1 MKKAILIFAVAAC
14 LLSACDKPTNTAAM
28 NQNVQKEKQNV
39 LKEEENVL
47 KEENSVGRSEAS
59 VQNSGEITAST
70 SSKGKKGGSS
80 TKDNGASPSGKD
92 RTGDIQTIANPAS
105 IDVLVNKLH
114 KLPENYSPDDLVY
127 PNVRFTFKEKIEK
140 RMMREEAAQALEKL
154 FKAADKD
161 GLPLAGV
168 SAYRSH
174 KRQKTLFEG
183 YVKKDGEKK
192 ARTYS
197 AYPGTSEHETGLAID
212 VTKSDGSCAATGCF
226 AGTPEA
232 KWLAEHAHEFGFI
245 IRYPEGKENI
255 TGYTYE
261 PWHLR
266 YVGQSEAD
274 NMFKN
279 DLTFEE
285 YADQA
290 LVASGS

>member
-1 MKKAILIFAVAAC
+1 MKKAILIFSAAAC
-14 LLSACDKPTNTAAM
+14 LLSACDKPADTAVVK
-28 NQNVQKEKQNV
+28 QNVQKEKQN
-39 LKEEENVL
+39 
-47 KEENSVGRSEAS
+47 SAGSSEAS
-59 VQNSGEITAST
+59 LQNSGEITTST
-70 SSKGKKGGSS
+70 PSESGSS
-80 TKDNGASPSGKD
+80 DLSNTDKGTSPSGKD
-92 RTGDIQTIANPAS
+92 GIGDIQTVANPAS
-105 IDVLVNKLH
+105 TDVLVNKQH
-114 KLPENYSPDDLVY
+114 KLPENYAPDDLVY

-140 RMMREEAAQALEKL
+140 RMMRKEAAQALEKL

-174 KRQKTLFEG
+174 KRQKAVFEA
-183 YVKKDGEKK
+183 YVQKDGEEK

-232 KWLAEHAHEFGFI
+232 EWLAEHAHEFGFI
-245 IRYPEGKENI
+245 IRYPKEKENI

-266 YVGQSEAD
+266 YVGQPAAD
-274 NMFKN
+274 DMFKN

-285 YADQA
+285 YGDQA
-290 LVASGS
+290 RVASGS

>member
-14 LLSACDKPTNTAAM
+14 LLSACGKPADTAAVK
-28 NQNVQKEKQNV
+28 QDVQKEKQN
-39 LKEEENVL
+39 
-47 KEENSVGRSEAS
+47 SAGSSEAS
-59 VQNSGEITAST
+59 LQNSGEITAST
-70 SSKGKKGGSS
+70 PTVSGRSNSSNADKG
-80 TKDNGASPSGKD
+80 TSPSGKNGA
-92 RTGDIQTIANPAS
+92 GDIQTVANPTS
-105 IDVLVNKLH
+105 TDVLVNKQH
-114 KLPENYSPDDLVY
+114 KLPENYAPDDLVY

-140 RMMREEAAQALEKL
+140 RMMRKEAAQALEKL

-174 KRQKTLFEG
+174 KRQKAIFEA
-183 YVKKDGEKK
+183 YVQKDGEEK

-245 IRYPEGKENI
+245 IRYPKGKENI
-255 TGYTYE
+255 TGYSYE

-266 YVGQSEAD
+266 YVGQPAAD
-274 NMFKN
+274 DMFKN

-285 YADQA
+285 YAEQ
-290 LVASGS
+290 LRVASGS